1 MNPND
6 SAADPVPPGV
16 AEGHP
21 DTADVSAILD
31 AARFGGVQF
40 TVLAFTFV
48 ALVMD
53 GFDIQAI
60 AFAAP
65 ALMENWAIE
74 RSSLGPVLA
83 ASLVGMVA
91 GAAGIG
97 SLGDRHGRK
106 TALVVSCAM
115 MALGSVAS
123 AFATGPN
130 ELAAYRFLT
139 GIGLGGALPNA
150 TALMFE
156 FAPKSWRQI
165 ATAVALIGVP
175 LGGLLGAAL
184 ARWLIPEHGWRA
196 LFVVGG
202 VIPALI
208 AGVMW
213 PLVPESPRFLARV
226 RTRGAE
232 LSNLLNRIVGSKRY
246 DATTRF
252 VGGGPAAVTVSAVRA
267 IFASTY
273 RRDTI
278 TLWLIFFTNVFSVYF
293 FFNWLP
299 TVLSSVKLDFALAV
313 TASLYFNLGGV
324 LGALAGSALTGRY
337 GSRPVLAA
345 FSGLAVLS
353 AIGIG
358 ANGVFSTGQ
367 TSGSISALMWTIAVA
382 GGCINGLQI
391 GMFAVAAYVYPTF
404 CRSTGIGWS
413 LAVARFGGII
423 SSFVGASF
431 FAFGLMARD
440 FFFAIA
446 AVLSVAFLGVL
457 ILHRHIP
464 ASRREASS

>member
-1 MNPND
+1 M
-6 SAADPVPPGV
+6 
-16 AEGHP
+16 HP

-31 AARFGGVQF
+31 TARFGGVQF

-65 ALMENWAIE
+65 ALMENWGIE
-74 RSSLGPVLA
+74 RSSLGLVLA
-83 ASLVGMVA
+83 SSLVGMIA

-106 TALVVSCAM
+106 TALIVSCAM

-123 AFATGPN
+123 AFANGPN

-202 VIPALI
+202 VVPAFL
-208 AGVMW
+208 AGIMW
-213 PLVPESPRFLARV
+213 PLVPESPRFLAGL

-232 LSNLLNRIVGSKRY
+232 LSKLLNRIVGSKRY
-246 DATTRF
+246 DATARF
-252 VGGGPAAVTVSAVRA
+252 VAGGPTSVAVSAVRA
-267 IFASTY
+267 LFAPTY

-324 LGALAGSALTGRY
+324 FGALVGSALTGRY

-345 FSGLAVLS
+345 LSGLAVLS
-353 AIGIG
+353 AFGIG
-358 ANGVFSTGQ
+358 ANDVFDTGQ
-367 TSGSISALMWTIAVA
+367 TSGSIGALMWTIAVA

-391 GMFAVAAYVYPTF
+391 GMFAVAAHVYPTF

-457 ILHRHIP
+457 ILQRHIP
-464 ASRREASS
+464 ASRREESS